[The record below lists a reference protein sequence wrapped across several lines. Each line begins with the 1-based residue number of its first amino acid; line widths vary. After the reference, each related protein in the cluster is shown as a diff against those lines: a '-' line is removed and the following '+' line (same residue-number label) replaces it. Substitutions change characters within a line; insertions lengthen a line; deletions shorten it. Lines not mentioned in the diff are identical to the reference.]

1 MRKAILLGAIVALGS
16 LSFGCALTDYP
27 SISETNKSHGV
38 IGCETGDRFGNTQ
51 QTLEPATRDMFYT
64 VKDPAT
70 GDTLCFPL
78 TGSFSPPVSSDYVSH
93 EDARDWNRFIGTYAF
108 QVEAQVF
115 GTGGGTF
122 LSSGLKELAD
132 GTSRLSVFSSGGT
145 GSFSCIGNATNGLY
159 GGPEGVI
166 VADGVGRSP
175 RIPGLTVDNIVI
187 DAPGGSSGGSTYG
200 WCTNIAAVSARRA
213 AEGFSLYAATTGRG
227 GEGVLW
233 ATPIT
238 RRGSMAAMLTG
249 QEPIEGTYQGLEFT
263 LHANLLEDGMME
275 LSIDRLSYDGNT
287 YEAASEPKL
296 SVKYRPETGLRAIE
310 VHAENTAEVRSIA
323 SFLLNAG
330 LTDRAIDT
338 SEPIMDL
345 GLSLP
350 VDHVMIVG
358 DYLRGLLEDGGEGTA
373 GF

>member
-27 SISETNKSHGV
+27 GMPDGMNKSHGV
-38 IGCETGDRFGNTQ
+38 IGCETADRFGNTQ
-51 QTLEPATRDMFYT
+51 QTLEPATRDLFYT
-64 VKDPAT
+64 VKDPVT
-70 GDTLCFPL
+70 GNTLCFPL
-78 TGSFSPPVSSDYVSH
+78 TGSFSPPVSTDYVSH

-122 LSSGLKELAD
+122 LSSGAKDLAD
-132 GTSRLSVFSSGGT
+132 GTVRLNVYGSGAT
-145 GSFSCIGNATNGLY
+145 GSFSCVGNATNGMY
-159 GGPEGVI
+159 GGPEGI
-166 VADGVGRSP
+166 LVADGIGRAP
-175 RIPGLTVDNIVI
+175 RIPGLTVDNVVI
-187 DAPGGSSGGSTYG
+187 DRSATGAFG

-227 GEGVLW
+227 GEGRLW

-249 QEPIEGTYQGLEFT
+249 VEPIEGSYQGLDFT
-263 LHANLLEDGMME
+263 MHANLLEDGMLEMS
-275 LSIDRLSYDGNT
+275 LDRLSYDGMT
-287 YEAASEPKL
+287 YEAASEPRL
-296 SVKYRPETGLRAIE
+296 SIKFNPETGLRAIE
-310 VHAENTAEVRSIA
+310 VHAENTAEVRNLA

-330 LTDRAIDT
+330 LTDRRIDT
-338 SEPIMDL
+338 TAVVMDL
-345 GLSLP
+345 GLQLP
-350 VDHVMIVG
+350 VDNVMIVG
-358 DYLRGLLEDGGEGTA
+358 DYLRNLLEEDGEGTA